1 MRIYISGPI
10 TNTKDFKERFQKAV
24 KFLISEYPNA
34 TIINPSAMESIFIT
48 KQKISHEEYMELS
61 FKLMNKCD
69 CIYLLKGWQAS
80 TGCNQEYGYAMAKNM
95 IRLYE
100 KS

>member
-24 KFLISEYPNA
+24 KFLISEYPDA
-34 TIINPSAMESIFIT
+34 TIINPSAMEGIFIT
-48 KQKISHEEYMELS
+48 KQEISHEEYMGLS
-61 FKLMNKCD
+61 FKLMDKCEY
-69 CIYLLKGWQAS
+69 IYLLKGWQAS
-80 TGCNQEYGYAMAKNM
+80 AGCNQEYGYAIAKDI

>member
-24 KFLISEYPNA
+24 KFLTVEYPNA
-34 TIINPSAMESIFIT
+34 TIINPSQMNGIFIT
-48 KQKISHEEYMELS
+48 RQEISHEEYMELS
-61 FKLMNKCD
+61 FKLMDKCGY
-69 CIYLLKGWQAS
+69 IYLLKGWQAS
-80 TGCNQEYGYAMAKNM
+80 AGCNQEYGYAMAKN
-95 IRLYE
+95 IIPLYE